1 MEVSPLS
8 GNLSSLLSLLFVK
21 GRNYMDTRFTYKNF
35 AIDGIFTLLD
45 PIFQVRLLLSI
56 LFLVIV
62 IFKKVSLWFCLL
74 FARLTVIVSGQ
85 LLWFSAI
92 IVDELNLGGS
102 STDTYIFLGT
112 VIIQCAVV
120 YIALIKTNKN
130 KKNTAML
137 LRGLT
142 P

>member
-1 MEVSPLS
+1 
-8 GNLSSLLSLLFVK
+8 
-21 GRNYMDTRFTYKNF
+21 MDTRFTYKNF

-62 IFKKVSLWFCLL
+62 ILKKVSLWFCLL
-74 FARLTVIVSGQ
+74 FASLTMIVSVQ

-102 STDTYIFLGT
+102 STDTYILLGT

-130 KKNTAML
+130 KKIPQCSS
-137 LRGLT
+137 GD
-142 P
+142 